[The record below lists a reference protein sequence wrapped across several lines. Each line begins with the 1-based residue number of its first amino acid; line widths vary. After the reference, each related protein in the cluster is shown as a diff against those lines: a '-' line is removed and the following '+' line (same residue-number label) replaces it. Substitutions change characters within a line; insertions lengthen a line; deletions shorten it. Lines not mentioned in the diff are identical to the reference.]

1 MPGVGHRGF
10 WMKHVSIVILSL
22 ALAACGGGAGGGS
35 KGDLAAQACDSYAK
49 GQLDGKP
56 YTLDLAAL
64 AASMKDDGAGLNL
77 LTAPITIQPGHPAES
92 KQSLECQVRFTEGKP
107 APDVT
112 RLQFIW

>member
-1 MPGVGHRGF
+1 
-10 WMKHVSIVILSL
+10 MKHVSIVILSL
-22 ALAACGGGAGGGS
+22 ALAACGGSGGGASS
-35 KGDLAAQACDSYAK
+35 KGDLAAQACDAYAK

-56 YTLDLAAL
+56 YELDLGVL
-64 AASMKDDGAGLNL
+64 AASMKDDGSGLML
-77 LTAPITIQPGHPAES
+77 LTSPIVIQPGQPAES